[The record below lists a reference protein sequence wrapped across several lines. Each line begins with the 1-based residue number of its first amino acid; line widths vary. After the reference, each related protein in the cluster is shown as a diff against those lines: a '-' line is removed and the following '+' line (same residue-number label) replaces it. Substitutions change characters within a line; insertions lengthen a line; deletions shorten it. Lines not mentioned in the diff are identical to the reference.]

1 MKKTI
6 TTAIIAGVAFA
17 SSAQAQL
24 SNVSGGLMLGGGY
37 LEDPEKAYLFGQ
49 FRGTFYEDDAFSHTA
64 FLEILG
70 HTDDAT
76 LSFNTPGGTVFEDGD
91 VTFINITA
99 NYELEAKLF
108 GPISVYAGAGIGAE
122 IVTVDDRF
130 DIELDSDT
138 NFVAQVFMGLRAD
151 FQNGFLMQAGARYLM
166 REDFSLLGDQF
177 VTEDSW
183 AFEIGVGLQF

>member
-1 MKKTI
+1 MKKAI
-6 TTAIIAGVAFA
+6 STAILAGVAFA
-17 SSAQAQL
+17 GSAQAQL
-24 SNVSGGLMLGGGY
+24 SNTSGGIMLGGGY
-37 LEDPEKAYLFGQ
+37 LDNPEKGYGFLQ
-49 FRGTFYEDDAFSHTA
+49 LRGTFYEDDAFSHTA

-70 HTDDAT
+70 HADDAT
-76 LSFNTPGGTVFEDGD
+76 LEFTDSFGSYFEDGD
-91 VTFINITA
+91 ITFVNITA

-108 GPISVYAGAGIGAE
+108 GPISAYAGAGLGVE

-130 DIELDSDT
+130 EIELDSDA

-151 FQNGFLMQAGARYLM
+151 FGNGFLMQAGARYLM

-177 VTEDSW
+177 ITEDSW